1 LLRRKSLGK
10 KLENAKYITSLHIF
24 KEDISDICFNKSITW
39 NEVAD
44 NYKTLIEHAGAGRL
58 LVLSVDGVITDE
70 VFKWTIGKLCSLQ
83 ELVLTSTFHM
93 SHKSWEHFKVLS
105 HLKKLSL
112 KGSRVQDA
120 DIKLICL
127 IPNLEELHLFGC
139 FKVSD
144 KCFDYICGFSLLKK
158 LSVTHNATISIES
171 AMQVQRLRGLVSL
184 NVEDTFK

>member
-1 LLRRKSLGK
+1 
-10 KLENAKYITSLHIF
+10 
-24 KEDISDICFNKSITW
+24 
-39 NEVAD
+39 
-44 NYKTLIEHAGAGRL
+44 
-58 LVLSVDGVITDE
+58 
-70 VFKWTIGKLCSLQ
+70 
-83 ELVLTSTFHM
+83 M

-184 NVEDTFK
+184 NVEDTFVNDKTLLHIGQHLKSLQVLNLSCCSEVTDTGIQSICALSLIKKLDIDVCQQLTDTAFLHLMLLKK